1 MCAYLFSSL
10 RMNKY
15 IHVWWCLYF
24 HTHGY
29 NQHFSGSTG
38 YGHDEAGGREALDQ
52 AFAEI
57 VGAESALVRSQ
68 VCPIFYLYPWF
79 LMLFFFNPA
88 CFVNSLLLWSSV
100 SFSQE
105 PMLLP
110 VRCLHFWGQEM
121 RWAVI
126 LRFSFLQFLLES
138 HVSSFIMFSAL
149 IGFHEE
155 LD

>member
-1 MCAYLFSSL
+1 
-10 RMNKY
+10 
-15 IHVWWCLYF
+15 
-24 HTHGY
+24 
-29 NQHFSGSTG
+29 
-38 YGHDEAGGREALDQ
+38 
-52 AFAEI
+52 
-57 VGAESALVRSQ
+57 
-68 VCPIFYLYPWF
+68 
-79 LMLFFFNPA
+79 MLFFFNPA